1 MCTNLLKDFFR
12 SFPFVL
18 LVWLN
23 YLDRKCSV
31 RPTWTR
37 VLALLYDFEG
47 GPGTASSLSAGS
59 TRL

>member
-31 RPTWTR
+31 RPIWR
-37 VLALLYDFEG
+37 KVLVLLCDFWGE
-47 GPGTASSLSAGS
+47 PATVSS
-59 TRL
+59 RFED